1 MKAVLAF
8 RVVRVIISSFLSMSE
23 THGIEGLLSDFRV
36 LRKHKNDMGAWGVG
50 CFEESSDRAPLII
63 GTQHRRRSET
73 DFVFDS
79 ELRNTL
85 LYKRLGKK
93 LDSIL
98 VHSCETSNLPQSN
111 HNNSDLSFEV
121 LFANFCQIE
130 NHIVGPLLSQAA
142 TCFFLQSCLVYF
154 RRWMLLNIFYC

>member
-1 MKAVLAF
+1 
-8 RVVRVIISSFLSMSE
+8 MSE

-111 HNNSDLSFEV
+111 HNNSDLS
-121 LFANFCQIE
+121 LRFC
-130 NHIVGPLLSQAA
+130 
-142 TCFFLQSCLVYF
+142 LQTFVKLK
-154 RRWMLLNIFYC
+154 IT